1 MKLSNAWPLQVFAV
15 NEVVDP
21 VLAFVPCHNRCS
33 ITMAFLE
40 SLQQCWPGTMPLVIH
55 VLDDGSSDGTADAVR
70 SRWPGI
76 YLHQLDGRQ
85 FWGGALNAIQ
95 SLLANPVALGLD
107 AEADPWVLVINDDI
121 QFWSGSLEWALG
133 LLPYF
138 DVLAPAIEGGWGRVA
153 FDPTN
158 GRFLEFPEPGVSN
171 LATTM
176 ATFVRRST
184 WLQAEPVPKGIPH
197 YLSDYWFTHSLSCKG
212 FRVTTDRK
220 YRVIIRK
227 DTTRPSGPLAPGW
240 RARRAYWR
248 SCLDPRS
255 PDYIPA
261 VITFRRRF
269 STEPHKFWSLA
280 VLQAKM
286 HLYRLLT
293 GYRPGPLALLQA

>member
-1 MKLSNAWPLQVFAV
+1 MTDIPL
-15 NEVVDP
+15 P
-21 VLAFVPCHNRCS
+21 VLAFVPCHNRRD
-33 ITMAFLE
+33 ITLAFLE
-40 SLQQCWPGTMPLVIH
+40 HLQQSWPNNIGLVIH
-55 VLDDGSSDGTADAVR
+55 VLDDGSTDGIAAAIKA
-70 SRWPGI
+70 RWPAVF
-76 YLHQLDGRQ
+76 LHRLDGKQ
-85 FWGGALNAIQ
+85 FWGGALNTIQNLLNDPLAIGFD
-95 SLLANPVALGLD
+95 P
-107 AEADPWVLVINDDI
+107 EADPWVMVANDDL
-121 QFWSGSLEWALG
+121 QFPQGSLDRAVD
-133 LLPYF
+133 LLPEC
-138 DVLAPAIEGGWGRVA
+138 DLLSPAIAGGWGRVA
-153 FDPTN
+153 FDRTS
-158 GRFLEFPEPGVSN
+158 GRFLEFPECGSSN

-176 ATFVRRST
+176 ATFLRRST

-197 YLSDYWFTHSLSCKG
+197 YLSDYWFTHNLCCKG
-212 FRVTTDRK
+212 FRITTDTK

>member
-1 MKLSNAWPLQVFAV
+1 MTDIPL
-15 NEVVDP
+15 P
-21 VLAFVPCHNRCS
+21 VLAFVPCHNRRD
-33 ITMAFLE
+33 ITLAFLE
-40 SLQQCWPGTMPLVIH
+40 HLQQSWPNNIGLVIH
-55 VLDDGSSDGTADAVR
+55 VLDDGSTDGIAAAIKA
-70 SRWPGI
+70 RWPAVF
-76 YLHQLDGRQ
+76 LHRLDGKQ
-85 FWGGALNAIQ
+85 FWGGALNTIQNLLNDPLAIGFD
-95 SLLANPVALGLD
+95 P
-107 AEADPWVLVINDDI
+107 EADPWVMVANDDL
-121 QFWSGSLEWALG
+121 QFPQGSLDRAVD
-133 LLPYF
+133 LLPEC
-138 DVLAPAIEGGWGRVA
+138 DLLSPAIAGGWGRVA
-153 FDPTN
+153 FDRTS
-158 GRFLEFPEPGVSN
+158 GRFLEFPECGSSN

-176 ATFVRRST
+176 ATFLRRST

-197 YLSDYWFTHSLSCKG
+197 YLSDYWFTHNLCCKG
-212 FRVTTDRK
+212 FRLTTDTK

>member
-1 MKLSNAWPLQVFAV
+1 MTDIPL
-15 NEVVDP
+15 P
-21 VLAFVPCHNRCS
+21 VLAFVPCHNRRD
-33 ITMAFLE
+33 ITLAFLE
-40 SLQQCWPGTMPLVIH
+40 HLQQSWPNNIGLVIH
-55 VLDDGSSDGTADAVR
+55 VLDDGSTDGIAAAIKA
-70 SRWPGI
+70 RWPAVF
-76 YLHQLDGRQ
+76 LHRLDGKQ
-85 FWGGALNAIQ
+85 FWGGALNTIQNLLNDPLAIGFD
-95 SLLANPVALGLD
+95 P
-107 AEADPWVLVINDDI
+107 EADPWVMVANDDL
-121 QFWSGSLEWALG
+121 QFPQGSLDRAVD
-133 LLPYF
+133 LLPEC
-138 DVLAPAIEGGWGRVA
+138 DLLSPAIAGGWGRVA
-153 FDPTN
+153 FDRTS
-158 GRFLEFPEPGVSN
+158 GRFLEFPECGSSN

-269 STEPHKFWSLA
+269 STEPHKFWSLE